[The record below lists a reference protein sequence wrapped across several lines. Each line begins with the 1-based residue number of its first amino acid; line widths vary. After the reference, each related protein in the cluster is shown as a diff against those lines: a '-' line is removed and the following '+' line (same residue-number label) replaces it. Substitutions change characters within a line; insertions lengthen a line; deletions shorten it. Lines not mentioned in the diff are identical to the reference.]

1 MIFPRFF
8 FRSWIFISIFAS
20 EDRTRGKRREFNLA
34 RNTTKS
40 GTNMEVIEDGFRV
53 LVSKLREVH
62 INNKLKTFIWR
73 GMTIQ
78 YRKYD
83 AFQLV
88 FVRFIVEDQR
98 GRKTTL
104 RVKDYLRERGGV
116 NWRGLASA
124 VLSLT

>member
-1 MIFPRFF
+1 
-8 FRSWIFISIFAS
+8 
-20 EDRTRGKRREFNLA
+20 
-34 RNTTKS
+34 
-40 GTNMEVIEDGFRV
+40 MEVIEDGFRV

-73 GMTIQ
+73 GLTVQ

-124 VLSLT
+124 ILKLS